1 MSTKLGWLVAGYVAI
16 GISFASV
23 MHTSAKSVSCP
34 STGLSNLEFA
44 SVTLV
49 WPIGG
54 LVHAGM
60 VFFDADPKTY
70 KLAKCSK

>member
-23 MHTSAKSVSCP
+23 MHTSSKSVSCP
-34 STGLSNLEFA
+34 PTGLSNIEFT
-44 SVTLV
+44 SISLV
-49 WPIGG
+49 WPVVG

-60 VFFDADPKTY
+60 VFFDADHTTY
-70 KLAKCSK
+70 RLAKCAK